1 MEFSEYLACDGLA
14 LAQRVRSGKT
24 TARELAETAL
34 GAADGLNPQ
43 LNCIVETYPERA
55 NGLDAVQPSDGPLA
69 DVPILIEDLGVR
81 EEGTVCGRGSRLASG
96 LCAPT
101 NSDLMVR
108 FRRAGLV
115 NLGRTATPEFGYSCS
130 AESEMNGKTRN
141 PWYTD
146 RMAGGGGCRDCAD
159 RPHERRLRFDPSVG
173 CVLRVVR
180 PETNPGPGSA
190 GPGRRCPVR
199 HGRRSRGHPQRSRQ
213 RCRSGRRIIIRAVP
227 AFPGRACP
235 PAR

>member
-1 MEFSEYLACDGLA
+1 MEFSEYLACDGIA

-24 TARELAETAL
+24 TARELAETAF

-81 EEGTVCGRGSRLASG
+81 DEGAVCGRGSRLASG

-101 NSDLMVR
+101 NSDFMVR

-141 PWYTD
+141 PWDTD
-146 RMAGGGGCRDCAD
+146 RMAGGGG
-159 RPHERRLRFDPSVG
+159 
-173 CVLRVVR
+173 
-180 PETNPGPGSA
+180 GSA
-190 GPGRRCPVR
+190 AAVAAGIVPIAHTNGAFGSIQVSAACCGLFGLKPTRGR
-199 HGRRSRGHPQRSRQ
+199 
-213 RCRSGRRIIIRAVP
+213 
-227 AFPGRACP
+227 
-235 PAR
+235 